1 MKSIK
6 VYSNEQKCSL
16 AEWQAAQTSFRAFM
30 DSLDVDLMICNG
42 RTGFNHLPVANQFCP
57 LLFVCSY
64 QFVFS
69 KFTNK
74 SLFEFTK
81 ETKSNFNNNIF
92 NNKFFCNIFYFNHSY
107 QLMSKLW
114 YRGIVWRIIVMR
126 WQSITAKFWNR
137 F

>member
-30 DSLDVDLMICNG
+30 DNLDVDLMICNG

-74 SLFEFTK
+74 SLNQSHRIFSKRCRIDSLRQITYSLDSGSRFLIGSFEQI
-81 ETKSNFNNNIF
+81 KSTYSVRIL
-92 NNKFFCNIFYFNHSY
+92 NK
-107 QLMSKLW
+107 K
-114 YRGIVWRIIVMR
+114 GII
-126 WQSITAKFWNR
+126 KCLDH
-137 F
+137 